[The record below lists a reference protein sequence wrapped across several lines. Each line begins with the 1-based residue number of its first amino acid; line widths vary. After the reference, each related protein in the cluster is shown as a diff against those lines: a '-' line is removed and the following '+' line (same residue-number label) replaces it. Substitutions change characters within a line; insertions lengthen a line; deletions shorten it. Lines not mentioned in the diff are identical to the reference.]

1 MCIRDRGKKFS
12 GVAQLLSRF
21 RGWIQAGATLLTN
34 LHLPNFLKGGLYQG
48 AGKTVCVPGLNCY
61 SCPAASGACPIGAFQ
76 AVVGSSKFNFSYY
89 IKMCIRDRLT
99 SIPCW
104 PYSTISY

>member
-1 MCIRDRGKKFS
+1 M
-12 GVAQLLSRF
+12 SRF

-76 AVVGSSKFNFSYY
+76 AVVFCASSRM
-89 IKMCIRDRLT
+89 IKLSSSVRPRM
-99 SIPCW
+99 
-104 PYSTISY
+104 